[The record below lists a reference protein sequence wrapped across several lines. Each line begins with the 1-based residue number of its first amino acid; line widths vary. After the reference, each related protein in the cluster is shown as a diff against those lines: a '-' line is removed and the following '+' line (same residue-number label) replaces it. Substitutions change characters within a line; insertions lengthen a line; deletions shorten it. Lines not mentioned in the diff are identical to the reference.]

1 MSQKLLYYRYIL
13 RGGRIMSK
21 KVIYA
26 KTFLEKS
33 DFYHLAKQFY
43 KHIYR
48 HPELEEE
55 IEWQTIKLA
64 AEDFLVEQ
72 RHTIGI
78 EVGSSSEDYRDFL
91 QFYTGLEVK
100 YEDPTEFIF
109 NENEKKALLKEIL

>member
-1 MSQKLLYYRYIL
+1 
-13 RGGRIMSK
+13 MSK
-21 KVIYA
+21 TVIYA
-26 KTFLEKS
+26 KTFLEEF

-55 IEWQTIKLA
+55 IEWRKIKLA
-64 AEDFLVEQ
+64 TENYLVEQ
-72 RHTIGI
+72 RRTIGM
-78 EVGSSSEDYRDFL
+78 GTDSSSEDYRDFL